1 MENSYNNLVENYNL
15 HNVVIYDNWNQNVE
29 TSDIKKT
36 EFYEELTKLGIYY
49 RQFESIN
56 VYSSDSN
63 TTSKIIKYENDY
75 LVDQLDVFEQ
85 YNLPK
90 NPNNGH
96 YLLPSGWNLNT
107 IVQNASTN
115 LTKESAKR
123 ENIFARQLL
132 VYFAANST
140 LKLESSFG
148 PKFEYVLNYIYE
160 NPDFDPLNPS
170 SNESNSNFTKVQE
183 YIRMFVD
190 PSDPDYTPPAIRG
203 SKITFM
209 MQKKTTLNT
218 PLNGYYEDPT
228 SCLAIVNPNWLKANN
243 KEVLDFNEFVS
254 AFSNNEFNNATNYVN
269 NPTNINQLP
278 KSTPNSMDSWINSLD
293 DKYKVYANSI
303 PYVIIGTGITPD
315 MMFPII
321 SYENLVPNA
330 KTESIVYTNFSGYE
344 KANFSFQSMYH
355 ESFILGKYVGNE
367 SRAEITSKLNSYVEK
382 YMAWPAN
389 IQAVYWFDDQN
400 NTMSPATLRVTF
412 ITQLLNVITGVTY
425 GISIFILILLIIVL
439 CLFAKMFINSN
450 KNTIA
455 ILMSN
460 GINKWKIISNLS
472 IIGILISI
480 VSIPIGYFIGA
491 ILQPIM
497 YTVFSSYWMIPVSF
511 SIFNPLLFFLLL
523 IVPTLL
529 FVGIIL
535 FFSWYLLRKN
545 VTSLLKE
552 DQNITLS
559 KSSRIFKSLFNFAPI
574 MIKFRGSIA
583 FNSIAKIIFLTLST
597 ITLSVAFTFIGS
609 TINKIQDAY
618 QYELNTNQYAYQL
631 ELVTPTIQSGQYY
644 GVGIE
649 DYGRT
654 LKNSKNEIVVE
665 NNYSSNGFYSSAW
678 KNSPLFKEYSLMHWS
693 SANDSNAYTNDII
706 YLKNFTEIFP
716 ILDVTFGVTGAS
728 TNPMDIVKSIAPNN
742 QIYGLYQS
750 MLNLS
755 NREMSDMRPFNQ
767 AYAFKFKSNGT
778 PGSGYINPT
787 SKNSYEFPKTWA
799 ILNFGVDNPNDWLL
813 NYNNDE
819 NIGIISAPEISGLES
834 INNVLKLSGNELAT
848 IINNAYSTY
857 DNNTNI
863 DIIPPFN
870 STIKYY
876 PNLFSNNVISNI
888 RIDPNNENIILF
900 DVDVDNNQTKYLL
913 TNRSLFTKY
922 FYKQKNTSDLTCDE
936 IKSLV
941 NVAKLLPDPFIQN
954 VYYEIN
960 NSNSLAL
967 FGTSFKIEY
976 INYVLL
982 NYLDPINTNT
992 YYRIQYN
999 QILFD
1004 ENSDEPYVHV
1014 DGRIMNENM
1023 NKDLLNIVGIV
1034 DNSKFIKLYDNNG
1047 NLINSKLFNTNIEN
1061 PLIINNYASEK
1072 YKLNIGDKLMIY
1084 PENSVY
1090 RTTIKN
1096 SDEFLDKKNINKDV
1110 ELVYDTTNILPI
1122 TFEVVDINNTGNGV
1136 QMFTNIEVAQDTL
1149 GLSTKNDYIS
1159 NSDISI
1165 FPNAENNYE
1174 IKVGMNNNYNEF
1186 GGFNGIFTINKQNI
1200 ILTDNLTL
1208 YSLSGM
1214 YPASDAWEDNTTIN
1228 ELIKNTLDNKKGN
1241 QLPYLANA
1249 LNISVEKIQDLWNS
1263 TTDKDLFISKVRNL
1277 YCSIYGKSSLN
1288 AIFENAN
1295 SVLMSEVMFDK
1306 MSNLYDQVSIIV
1318 VTLIVLL
1325 CILAVILCSIMIIND
1340 MLKLIAIMKTLGYTD
1355 KTNALNII
1363 VGFIPSWLLTIAL
1376 SAPISILAVSLFKKF
1391 VFTNLS
1397 IYISVS
1403 VNWPVFIA
1411 IQLLVATVFAIIY
1424 GYSIY
1429 HFKKKNILSTIRW

>member
-148 PKFEYVLNYIYE
+148 PKFEYVLNYIYD
-160 NPDFDPLNPS
+160 NPNFDPLNPS

-243 KEVLDFNEFVS
+243 KEVLDFNEFVL

-389 IQAVYWFDDQN
+389 VQAVYWFDDQN

-460 GINKWKIISNLS
+460 GISKWKIISNLS

-644 GVGIE
+644 GVGLE

-654 LKNSKNEIVVE
+654 LKNSKNEIVAE

-706 YLKNFTEIFP
+706 YLKNLTEIFP

-819 NIGIISAPEISGLES
+819 NIGIISAPEISGLEN
-834 INNVLKLSGNELAT
+834 INNVLKMSGNELAT

-876 PNLFSNNVISNI
+876 PNLFSNDVISNI

-900 DVDVDNNQTKYLL
+900 DVDVNNNDTKYLL

-922 FYKQKNTSDLTCDE
+922 FYKQKNTTDLTSDE

-982 NYLDPINTNT
+982 NYLDPINTDT

-1047 NLINSKLFNTNIEN
+1047 NLINSKIFNTDIEN
-1061 PLIINNYASEK
+1061 PLIINNYAAEK
-1072 YKLNIGDKLMIY
+1072 YNLKIGDKLTVY
-1084 PENSVY
+1084 PENSIY

-1096 SDEFLDKKNINKDV
+1096 TEEFLNDSKID
-1110 ELVYDTTNILPI
+1110 LIYDTSNISPI
-1122 TFEVVDINNTGNGV
+1122 TFEIVDINNTGNGV
-1136 QMFTNIEVAQDTL
+1136 QLFTNIYDAQNAL
-1149 GLSTKNDYIS
+1149 GLATVEDYQS
-1159 NSDISI
+1159 NKDISI
-1165 FPNAENNYE
+1165 FPNSNNNYE
-1174 IKVGMNNNYNEF
+1174 IKIGMNNNYNEF
-1186 GGFNGIFTINKQNI
+1186 GGFNGIFTTNEQNI
-1200 ILTDNLTL
+1200 LLTQNLTL

-1214 YPASDAWEDNTTIN
+1214 YPASDAWEDNATIN
-1228 ELIKNTLDNKKGN
+1228 ELIKNTLNSTS
-1241 QLPYLANA
+1241 QIPYLANA
-1249 LNISVEKIQDLWNS
+1249 LNISVEKLQQLWNNAN
-1263 TTDKDLFISKVRNL
+1263 DKVSFVSNVRNL

-1376 SAPISILAVSLFKKF
+1376 SAPISIFAISLFKKF

-1411 IQLLVATVFAIIY
+1411 IQLLVAIVFAIIY